1 MVENESSL
9 KKIIFIVNPIS
20 GHHNKN
26 HFPTLVEN
34 HIDKNKYEYK
44 VVFTEYANHA
54 SELTMKAIEDG
65 FDFIAAVGGDGT
77 INEVAKC
84 LIGKSQTLAIVPYGS
99 GNGLAR
105 HLGLPFKTERII
117 TEVINNGTSTK
128 MDTATMNGVPF
139 ISIAGVGFDALI
151 ADYFAKD
158 ENRGF
163 ITYAKLITE
172 KYPNFKPKNYTLI
185 LDDKETIE
193 CKPFFVTF
201 ANSSQ
206 FGYNAEI
213 SPKASVQDGLIDV
226 CIFKKPN
233 ILEVPIVATYFLT
246 KQIDKSNFIDIYKA
260 KKIQLIRKKDEV
272 VNIDGEPMQMERNI
286 TVEINPLSLNI
297 LLPNK

>member
-1 MVENESSL
+1 MYH
-9 KKIIFIVNPIS
+9 KIIFIINPIS

-26 HFPTLVEN
+26 NFPNLVEK
-34 HIDKNKYEYK
+34 HIDKNQYEYSI
-44 VVFTEYANHA
+44 VFTEYAGHA
-54 SELTMKAIEDG
+54 TELTMKAIEDD
-65 FDFIAAVGGDGT
+65 FDYIAAVGGDGT

-84 LIGKSQTLAIVPYGS
+84 LIGKRQILVIVPLGS

-105 HLGLPFKTERII
+105 HLELPFKPERLIK
-117 TEVINNGTSTK
+117 EVINKGK
-128 MDTATMNGVPF
+128 IYKIDTAVMNDIPF
-139 ISIAGVGFDALI
+139 ISIAGIGFDALI

-163 ITYAKLITE
+163 MTYAKLVTE
-172 KYPNFKPKNYTLI
+172 KFPNYRQKEYTLI
-185 LDDKETIE
+185 LDDEKTIE

-233 ILEVPIVATYFLT
+233 ILEVPIVATYFLA

-260 KKIQLIRKKDEV
+260 KKIKVTRKVAEV
-272 VNIDGEPMQMERNI
+272 ANIDGEAVEMSKDI
-286 TVEINPLSLNI
+286 TVEIIPLSLNI
-297 LLPNK
+297 LLNS

>member
-1 MVENESSL
+1 M
-9 KKIIFIVNPIS
+9 KHKIIFIVNPIS

-26 HFPTLVEN
+26 HFPNLVESS
-34 HIDKNKYEYK
+34 IDKNKYDYTI
-44 VVFTEYANHA
+44 VFTEYANHA
-54 SELTMKAIEDG
+54 TELTMKAIEDG
-65 FDFIAAVGGDGT
+65 YEYIAAVGGDGT

-84 LIGKSQTLAIVPYGS
+84 MIGKEQTLVIIPFGS

-105 HLGLPFKTERII
+105 HLGLPFKVEKLIKD
-117 TEVINNGTSTK
+117 VINNGRRYK
-128 MDTATMNGVPF
+128 IDTATMNGVPF
-139 ISIAGVGFDALI
+139 ISLAGIGFDAMI

-163 ITYAKLITE
+163 LTYAKLITE
-172 KYPNFKPKNYTLI
+172 KYPNYRQKEYTLI
-185 LDDKETIE
+185 LDDKTTIE

-213 SPKASVQDGLIDV
+213 SPKASVQDGLLDV

-233 ILEVPIVATYFLT
+233 ILEVPIVATYFLA

-260 KKIQLIRKKDEV
+260 KKIQVIRKVDEV
-272 VNIDGEPMQMERNI
+272 ANVDGEPVEMSKDI
-286 TVEINPLSLNI
+286 IVEIKPLSLNV
-297 LLPNK
+297 LLQNN

>member
-1 MVENESSL
+1 MK
-9 KKIIFIVNPIS
+9 KKIIFIINPIS

-26 HFPTLVEN
+26 NFPHLVDKY
-34 HIDKNKYEYK
+34 IDKNQYEYSI
-44 VVFTEYANHA
+44 VFTEYAGHA
-54 SELTMKAIEDG
+54 TELTMKAIEDG
-65 FDFIAAVGGDGT
+65 FEYIAAVGGDGT
-77 INEVAKC
+77 INEIAKC
-84 LIGKSQTLAIVPYGS
+84 LIGKKQVLIIIPLGS

-105 HLGLPFKTERII
+105 HLELPFKVERLIN
-117 TEVINNGTSTK
+117 EVINNGK
-128 MDTATMNGVPF
+128 VYKIDTAVMNGIPF
-139 ISIAGVGFDALI
+139 ISIAGIGFDALI

-163 ITYAKLITE
+163 LTYAKLVTE
-172 KYPNFKPKNYTLI
+172 KYPNYKQKEYTLI
-185 LDDKETIE
+185 LDDETTIE

-213 SPKASVQDGLIDV
+213 SPKASVQDGLLDV

-233 ILEVPIVATYFLT
+233 ILEVPIVATYFLV

-260 KKIQLIRKKDEV
+260 KKIKVIRKEAEV
-272 VNIDGEPMQMERNI
+272 ANIDGEPVEMNKDI

-297 LLPNK
+297 LLNN

>member
-1 MVENESSL
+1 MK

-26 HFPTLVEN
+26 HFPNLVESS
-34 HIDKNKYEYK
+34 IDKNKYDYSI
-44 VVFTEYANHA
+44 VFTEYANHA
-54 SELTMKAIEDG
+54 TELTMKAIEDG
-65 FDFIAAVGGDGT
+65 YEYIAAVGGDGT

-84 LIGKSQTLAIVPYGS
+84 MIDKEQTLVIIPFGS

-105 HLGLPFKTERII
+105 HLGLPFKVEKLIKD
-117 TEVINNGTSTK
+117 VINNGK
-128 MDTATMNGVPF
+128 KYKIDTATMNGVPF
-139 ISIAGVGFDALI
+139 ISLAGIGFDAMI

-163 ITYAKLITE
+163 LTYAKLITE
-172 KYPNFKPKNYTLI
+172 KYPNYRQKEYTLI
-185 LDDKETIE
+185 LDDKTTIE

-213 SPKASVQDGLIDV
+213 SPKASVQDGLLDV

-233 ILEVPIVATYFLT
+233 ILEVPIVATYFLA

-260 KKIQLIRKKDEV
+260 KKIQVFRKVDEV
-272 VNIDGEPMQMERNI
+272 ANVDGEPVEMSKDI
-286 TVEINPLSLNI
+286 IVEIKPLSLNI
-297 LLPNK
+297 LLQNN

>member
-1 MVENESSL
+1 MK

-26 HFPTLVEN
+26 HFPNLVESS
-34 HIDKNKYEYK
+34 IDKNKYDYSI
-44 VVFTEYANHA
+44 VFTEYANHA
-54 SELTMKAIEDG
+54 TELTMKAIEDG
-65 FDFIAAVGGDGT
+65 YEYIAAVGGDGT

-84 LIGKSQTLAIVPYGS
+84 MIGKEQTLVIIPFGS

-105 HLGLPFKTERII
+105 HLGLPFKVEKLIKD
-117 TEVINNGTSTK
+117 VINNGK
-128 MDTATMNGVPF
+128 KYKIDTATMNGVPF
-139 ISIAGVGFDALI
+139 ISLAGIGFDAMI

-163 ITYAKLITE
+163 LTYAKLITE
-172 KYPNFKPKNYTLI
+172 KYPNYRQKEYTLI
-185 LDDKETIE
+185 MDDKTTIE

-213 SPKASVQDGLIDV
+213 SPKASVQDGLLDV

-233 ILEVPIVATYFLT
+233 ILEVPIVATYFLA

-260 KKIQLIRKKDEV
+260 KKIQVFRKVDEV
-272 VNIDGEPMQMERNI
+272 ANVDGEPVEMSKDI
-286 TVEINPLSLNI
+286 IVEIKPLSLNI
-297 LLPNK
+297 LLQNN

>member
-1 MVENESSL
+1 MK
-9 KKIIFIVNPIS
+9 KKIIFIINPIS

-26 HFPTLVEN
+26 NFPHLVDK
-34 HIDKNKYEYK
+34 HIDKNQYEYSI
-44 VVFTEYANHA
+44 VFTEYAGHA
-54 SELTMKAIEDG
+54 TELTMKAIEDG
-65 FDFIAAVGGDGT
+65 FEYIAAVGGDGT
-77 INEVAKC
+77 INEIAKC
-84 LIGKSQTLAIVPYGS
+84 LIGKKQVLIIIPLGS

-105 HLGLPFKTERII
+105 HLELPFKVERLIN
-117 TEVINNGTSTK
+117 EVINNGK
-128 MDTATMNGVPF
+128 VYKIDTAVMNGIPF
-139 ISIAGVGFDALI
+139 ISIAGIGFDALI

-163 ITYAKLITE
+163 LTYAKLVTE
-172 KYPNFKPKNYTLI
+172 KYPNYKQKEYTLI
-185 LDDKETIE
+185 LDDETTIE

-213 SPKASVQDGLIDV
+213 SPKASVQDGLLDV

-233 ILEVPIVATYFLT
+233 ILEVPIVATYFLV

-260 KKIQLIRKKDEV
+260 KKIKVIRKEAEV
-272 VNIDGEPMQMERNI
+272 ANIDGEPIEMNKDI

-297 LLPNK
+297 LLNN

>member
-1 MVENESSL
+1 MK
-9 KKIIFIVNPIS
+9 KKIIFIINPIS

-26 HFPTLVEN
+26 NFPHLVDK
-34 HIDKNKYEYK
+34 HIDKNQYEYSIA
-44 VVFTEYANHA
+44 FTEYAGHA
-54 SELTMKAIEDG
+54 TELTMKAIEDG
-65 FDFIAAVGGDGT
+65 FEYIAAVGGDGT
-77 INEVAKC
+77 INEIAKC
-84 LIGKSQTLAIVPYGS
+84 LIGKKQVLIIIPLGS

-105 HLGLPFKTERII
+105 HLELPFKVERLIN
-117 TEVINNGTSTK
+117 EVINNGK
-128 MDTATMNGVPF
+128 VYKIDTAVMNGIPF
-139 ISIAGVGFDALI
+139 ISIAGIGFDALI

-163 ITYAKLITE
+163 LTYAKLVTE
-172 KYPNFKPKNYTLI
+172 KYPNYKQKEYTLI
-185 LDDKETIE
+185 LDDETTIE

-213 SPKASVQDGLIDV
+213 SPKASVQDGLLDV

-233 ILEVPIVATYFLT
+233 ILEVPIVATYFLV

-260 KKIQLIRKKDEV
+260 KKIKVIRKEAEV
-272 VNIDGEPMQMERNI
+272 ANIDGEPIEMNKDI

-297 LLPNK
+297 LLNN